1 MKETKVF
8 EVNGQCGPYMYFK
21 CHKSADVSSCVSI
34 LKKGGVIVYP
44 TDTLYAIGCNPYNE
58 NAVERI
64 FIIKDRNKNNPLPIL
79 ASTIKDIE
87 KLVSLNKI
95 GRFLANQYWPG
106 ALTIIAPLKD
116 KKISSK
122 VTANKLS
129 VGVRIPN
136 NKCALALLKQC
147 KYLIGTSA
155 NKSGEAPFK
164 SSSEIISSS
173 ASFHSFDALLDGG
186 KVGRGLESTIVQIS
200 NNDAK
205 VIREG
210 AIASEEIYTILQ
222 ASSI

>member
-1 MKETKVF
+1 VKETKSF
-8 EVNGQCGPYMYFK
+8 EVNGQHGPYTYFK
-21 CHKSADVSSCVSI
+21 CSQSDDVSSCVSI

-106 ALTIIAPLKD
+106 ALTIVAPLKD
-116 KKISSK
+116 KRISSK
-122 VTANKLS
+122 VTANKLRL
-129 VGVRIPN
+129 GVRIPN

-155 NKSGEAPFK
+155 NKSGEGPFK
-164 SSSEIISSS
+164 SSSEVISSS
-173 ASFHSFDALLDGG
+173 ASFHGFDALLDGG
-186 KVGRGLESTIVQIS
+186 KVGRGLESTIVEIS

-210 AIASEEIYTILQ
+210 AITSEEIYTILQ
-222 ASSI
+222 TSTM

>member
-1 MKETKVF
+1 
-8 EVNGQCGPYMYFK
+8 
-21 CHKSADVSSCVSI
+21 

-58 NAVERI
+58 NALERI
-64 FIIKDRNKNNPLPIL
+64 FLIKERNKNNPLPIL

-95 GRFLANQYWPG
+95 ARFLANRYWPG

-116 KKISSK
+116 KKISSM

-129 VGVRIPN
+129 LGVRIPN
-136 NKCALALLKQC
+136 NKCALVLLKQC

-155 NKSGEAPFK
+155 NKSGEASFK
-164 SSSEIISSS
+164 SSSEIISSL
-173 ASFHSFDALLDGG
+173 ASFHGFDALLDGG
-186 KVGRGLESTIVQIS
+186 KVGTGLESTIVEIS
-200 NNDAK
+200 DNDAK

-210 AIASEEIYTILQ
+210 AITSKEIYMVLAAIQ
-222 ASSI
+222 Q

>member
-1 MKETKVF
+1 VKETRVF
-8 EVNGQCGPYMYFK
+8 EVNGQCAPYMYFN
-21 CHKSADVSSCVSI
+21 CHKSADVSSCASI

-64 FIIKDRNKNNPLPIL
+64 FIIKGRNKNNPLPIL

-87 KLVSLNKI
+87 ELVSLNKI
-95 GRFLANQYWPG
+95 ARFLANQYWPG

-116 KKISSK
+116 KKVSSK
-122 VTANKLS
+122 VTANKLT

-136 NKCALALLKQC
+136 NKCALALIKRC

-155 NKSGEAPFK
+155 NKSGEGPFK

-173 ASFHSFDALLDGG
+173 ASFHGFDALLDGG